1 MFRTCFN
8 KIRSY
13 ERSALPVIGERLDR
27 VLADDRWRFRTQ
39 IARAV
44 CEEFGFVDAR
54 GEPQV
59 SNCAQALSKLEARG
73 RMVLPKPENCNAAKA
88 EPRRREERVP
98 DPIALPNTV
107 SGG

>member
-1 MFRTCFN
+1 MLQRSQVLRTLTAPCN
-8 KIRSY
+8 
-13 ERSALPVIGERLDR
+13 GERLDR

-59 SNCAQALSKLEARG
+59 SNG
-73 RMVLPKPENCNAAKA
+73 M
-88 EPRRREERVP
+88 VP
-98 DPIALPNTV
+98 DLV
-107 SGG
+107 GLFFQDRLRSGPKIRFRHTF